1 MLQEMETPWLE
12 IDHSVL
18 AFCCNALSYSERS
31 YGDSQ
36 KAVLANARGKV
47 KKKKVFFSSQSLYY
61 LLHNESKRPG
71 LKFFGFPPVQL
82 VL

>member
-47 KKKKVFFSSQSLYY
+47 KKKKVFF
-61 LLHNESKRPG
+61 
-71 LKFFGFPPVQL
+71 FFPEFILFTAQ
-82 VL
+82 